1 MVLLIYG
8 VRLPPL
14 CQKPHIN
21 LLGRVTDQVFSESEE
36 WDIDTV
42 SETIAS
48 EYERATNL
56 SINKEK
62 QNLPIE
68 EKRTIDV
75 KEIREWLNFI
85 ITIISVVLGVTNSS
99 ATTIN
104 NYNYTQQVNNY
115 YIVGMGYDAKELNT
129 TKYRI
134 VNRESIVRLKHDCHS
149 IVIESISEG
158 SIMCGRY
165 YIDSDMADEIEKVVH
180 DIDQR
185 IRQEHF
191 AGDIF
196 PTNVAPIIE
205 KSEHG
210 LKLDVCKWGY
220 PLSQGKNLV
229 INARAESVMDKPSF
243 RNGILYHRI
252 LIPASGFY
260 EWNRLKE
267 KNTFSRYDA
276 PVLYMAGF
284 CDWFENERRFVIMTT
299 AANESMIKVH
309 DRMPLILEKGQLKDW
324 FDDRKM
330 EQILHQ
336 VPVQLKR
343 EAEYEQQSLF
353 L

>member
-1 MVLLIYG
+1 
-8 VRLPPL
+8 
-14 CQKPHIN
+14 
-21 LLGRVTDQVFSESEE
+21 
-36 WDIDTV
+36 
-42 SETIAS
+42 
-48 EYERATNL
+48 
-56 SINKEK
+56 
-62 QNLPIE
+62 
-68 EKRTIDV
+68 
-75 KEIREWLNFI
+75 
-85 ITIISVVLGVTNSS
+85 
-99 ATTIN
+99 
-104 NYNYTQQVNNY
+104 
-115 YIVGMGYDAKELNT
+115 
-129 TKYRI
+129 
-134 VNRESIVRLKHDCHS
+134 
-149 IVIESISEG
+149 
-158 SIMCGRY
+158 MCGRY

-220 PLSQGKNLV
+220 PLSQGK
-229 INARAESVMDKPSF
+229 
-243 RNGILYHRI
+243 
-252 LIPASGFY
+252 
-260 EWNRLKE
+260 NRLKE